1 MVKTARMILDC
12 KIGTKYYN
20 TCTKCYLLTL
30 ITNKTWSKLVSN
42 SLTLVP
48 SLIYP
53 AWFNTL
59 IYTSPRTQI
68 LELNI
73 NSVFTSFYVH
83 VNIGI
88 SGTVVLQIFLIHT
101 PYSMFHIYISSKTGF
116 TFISTI
122 LKNSHH
128 IRISCTKFSE
138 RTVYDMS

>member
-73 NSVFTSFYVH
+73 NSVFTSFDVH
-83 VNIGI
+83 EDAFYQVWKIWKVYRETDFRRDRRMDNELL
-88 SGTVVLQIFLIHT
+88 VKWV
-101 PYSMFHIYISSKTGF
+101 
-116 TFISTI
+116 
-122 LKNSHH
+122 KNKADLSWK
-128 IRISCTKFSE
+128 S
-138 RTVYDMS
+138 